1 MNTITQSTLL
11 SFGQSLYDNEKS
23 EATVAKY
30 VFCVERM
37 IKELSGRELTKEF
50 LLKYRDGLMQ
60 KYKPQTVNG
69 NISAINAFLDFCG
82 LTDMRLKLLKVQR
95 QVFLEE
101 ERELSKEEYT
111 RLLVAARCRGDERL
125 YLLLVT
131 LGSTGIRISELCY
144 ITVEAAESG
153 RAQIRLK
160 GKNRTIILRRELRKQ
175 LLAYAAKR
183 GIESGFIFRTRSG
196 RALDRSNIC
205 HDMKKLCAQAQVET
219 CKVFPHNLRHLFA
232 RVYYGIEKD
241 LAHLADVL
249 GHSQIETTRI
259 YVAASVK
266 THEKILER
274 MELII

>member
-111 RLLVAARCRGDERL
+111 RLLVVARCRGDERL